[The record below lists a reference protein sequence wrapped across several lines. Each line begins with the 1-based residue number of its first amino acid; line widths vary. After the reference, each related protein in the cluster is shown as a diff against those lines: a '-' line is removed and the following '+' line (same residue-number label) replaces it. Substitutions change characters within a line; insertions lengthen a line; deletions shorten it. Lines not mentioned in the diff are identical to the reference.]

1 MMPQFRRFAWALVLV
16 AGTGT
21 AVAQTTV
28 ITREPGET
36 RAIVAQ
42 EPLVLSP
49 EQRTVIY
56 RTIRQERVV
65 PVQPPT
71 VQYRIGM
78 RVPEATTLY
87 EVPQTLVT
95 EVPIVRP
102 YKYMMVNNRVWLVD
116 PATSEIVAE
125 VGD

>member
-1 MMPQFRRFAWALVLV
+1 MTPQFRRFAWVLALI
-16 AGTGT
+16 AGTST

-36 RAIVAQ
+36 RTIVTQ

-56 RTIRQERVV
+56 RAIRQERVV
-65 PVQPPT
+65 PTQPT
-71 VQYRIGM
+71 VQYRVGM
-78 RVPEATTLY
+78 RVPETSMLY

-95 EVPIVRP
+95 EVPTVRA

-125 VGD
+125 VAE